1 MATKKV
7 LGLDLG
13 TNSIG
18 WAVVNAENTDNDGL
32 KPVSIAQAGS
42 RIIPMDA
49 KEMGDFENGRSISQT
64 HERTQ
69 ARGTRRLYERRALR
83 RERLNRVLNIMGFL
97 PKHYAK
103 HLNRYGQLIKGH
115 EPKLA
120 WCPDEDGKVQ
130 FLFYSS
136 FNEMLEEFYAVH
148 PEFRDGQKKIPY
160 DWTVYYLRKKALTQ
174 AISKEELAW
183 LLMVFNQKRGYEKVR
198 GHDEELQE
206 DKHQEYLV
214 LKVVDVENVGKN
226 QHKITLENGWEYVS
240 KEKFAYKWKGL
251 TKEFIVTTTV
261 DEAGEPVLD
270 KEGNTKRTFRAPDE
284 NDWGLLKIK
293 TEKQI
298 AESGKTTGEFIYD
311 KLINELDTKVLGRLV
326 RVVERELYKGE
337 LIQILNTQKQFI
349 TELQDAT
356 LFASCVEA
364 LYPNNPTHRDM
375 LLKQDLVYLLVE
387 DILFYQRP
395 LKSKKSSINE
405 CPYEYVK
412 TKKDGEEV
420 ICFHKCIAKSH
431 PMYEEYRAW
440 DFLSNLHIYNGAQ
453 MQDVTAE
460 YVKDKAALVKWLL
473 NRVEITQEALLK
485 HLVEA
490 KQKLSLSK
498 VNAKTVKLE
507 IDEQQ
512 LSWNYPADKTLPM
525 GSVTSRLMKIMLG
538 HISSPKNVDKEA
550 LSDLL
555 YAQYLEPLWH
565 IMYSISIPKELE
577 QALKRFVRRATR
589 AEIPI
594 SFDEEIVEKLKKV
607 KAFEKQY
614 GTYSHRALKK
624 LLMLMRCGEFW
635 TLDKI
640 DRSVSEKDRKWEIQV
655 LNRVEKIM
663 TGEED
668 ANVSNWVREK
678 CKDMHALSDF
688 QGLPKWLAE
697 CIIYDQ
703 GNKEKWNT
711 PEDIDR
717 YIQHFR
723 LHSLNNPVVEK
734 VVLETLRVVRDIWK
748 KHGSIDEIH
757 VELGR
762 DLKNPAEKRAA
773 MQQQMQENEQAMLRA
788 KYLLQEMKKPELA
801 GELEL
806 EFVKENSPSH
816 LERFRIYESNVID
829 QAILNKDSEFLE
841 THKNISDAIKSGN
854 KDKWLSTEDV
864 KKYLLWMKQKY
875 RSPYTG
881 NIIPL
886 GKLFTDAYQRDHI
899 IPQSRYFDD
908 SMSNKV
914 ICEAEVNLLKGNMLG
929 LEFIKKYGGTLVT
942 LNGGKKVWIKKEEEY
957 RSLISECFEKDKRK
971 KEILLLEDIPE
982 TFIARQLNDSRYI
995 SKLVKKL
1002 LSNIVREYNVE
1013 TNELEK
1019 EDTSKHV
1026 IVCTGKTTDYL
1037 KQDWEA
1043 NDVWNRII
1051 LPRFE
1056 RMNELYQTN
1065 EFTAQTDEGHTI
1077 PSMPLDN
1084 QKGFSKKRIDHRH
1097 HAMDAIV
1104 IACTTRNHVSLLS
1117 NEASLPENTQ
1127 TRIVLSKVLREV
1139 KHYKDKEG
1147 KPQKKKVFI
1156 KPWPT
1161 FTQDMETALNDI
1173 VVSFKQ
1179 NLRVVNNSTNYTTKR
1194 NAKGEK
1200 ETNVQKNNLV
1210 VRKSLH
1216 KASIHGL
1223 VNLQMIKKVKL
1234 QVAITNPDRIVEKDL
1249 REKIKSLL
1257 AENLNEKQIR
1267 TYFKEHQDVWHEVD
1281 LNRIAVLY
1289 YTNETPDRYFAKRE
1303 KLGSSFNAAS
1313 IDKITDS
1320 GIREILRRHL
1330 ALCSNKPE
1338 EAFSPEGIERMN
1350 QNILALNNGKP
1361 HKPIYSVRKYESSN
1375 KKFAIGQTGVKTRQY
1390 VEAAD
1395 GTCLYFAIYRHI
1407 VNGEEKRYCYTIPLQ
1422 VVMECQQKNGKKWKN
1437 ELDLWIRANHH
1448 IENATEL
1455 YAMLS
1460 PGDLVYMPTRE
1471 EVATGV
1477 LSWNKNNI
1485 YKVVS
1490 FKEAYCYFVPHYVA
1504 SPLINK
1510 CEYTTD
1516 NKTPR
1521 EGLIRPTDRMIKDYC
1536 IPLKI
1541 NRLGEITIV

>member
-1 MATKKV
+1 MATKKI

-18 WAVVNAENTDNDGL
+18 WAVVNAETTDKGL
-32 KPVSIAQAGS
+32 QPTSIANAGS

-64 HERTQ
+64 RERTQ

-97 PKHYAK
+97 PEHYAK
-103 HLNRYGQLIKGH
+103 HLNRYGQLIKGR

-130 FLFYSS
+130 FLFHSS
-136 FNEMLEEFYAVH
+136 FNEMLEEFYAIH
-148 PEFRDGQKKIPY
+148 PEYRDGQKKIPY

-183 LLMVFNQKRGYEKVR
+183 LLMIFNQKRGYEKVR
-198 GHDEELQE
+198 GQDDELQE
-206 DKHQEYLV
+206 NKQQEYLV
-214 LKVVDVENVGKN
+214 LKVIDVDTVAKN
-226 QHKITLENGWEYVS
+226 QHNVTLENGWEYIS
-240 KEKFAYKWKGL
+240 KEKFAYKWKGM
-251 TKEFIVTTTV
+251 TKEFIVTTMI
-261 DEAGEPVLD
+261 DEEGKPMLD
-270 KEGNTKRTFRAPDE
+270 KEGCVKRTFRAPDE

-311 KLINELDTKVLGRLV
+311 SLINDLDTKVLGRLV
-326 RVVERELYKGE
+326 RVVERDLYKGE
-337 LIQILNTQKQFI
+337 LLRILNTQKKYI
-349 TELQDAT
+349 AELQDAA

-364 LYPNNPTHRDM
+364 LYPNNPTHRDT
-375 LLKQDLVYLLVE
+375 LLKKDFVHLLVE

-405 CPYEYVK
+405 CPYEYVMN
-412 TKKDGEEV
+412 KKSGKRV
-420 ICFHKCIAKSH
+420 YHKCIAKSH
-431 PMYEEYRAW
+431 PLYEEYRAW
-440 DFLSNLHIYNGAQ
+440 DFLSNLHINSGTT
-453 MQDVTAE
+453 MQDVTTE
-460 YVKDKAALVKWLL
+460 YVADKVALVKWLL

-485 HLVEA
+485 HIVKE
-490 KQKLSLSK
+490 KQKLTLTK
-498 VNAKTVKLE
+498 VSDKTAQAE
-507 IDEQQ
+507 IDEHQ
-512 LSWNYPADKTLPM
+512 LSWNYPADKKLPM
-525 GSVTSRLMKIMLG
+525 GSTTSRLMKIMLG
-538 HISSPKNVDKEA
+538 HIAVTKNADKEA
-550 LSDLL
+550 LYDLL
-555 YAQYLEPLWH
+555 YAQCLEPLWH
-565 IMYSISIPKELE
+565 IMYSISIPKELDK
-577 QALKRFVRRATR
+577 ALIRFVERAAC
-589 AEIPI
+589 AEEPI
-594 SFDEEIVEKLKKV
+594 CFDEGIVEKLKKV

-614 GTYSHRALKK
+614 GAYSHRAIKK
-624 LLMLMRCGEFW
+624 LLMLMRCGELW

-640 DRSVSEKDRKWEIQV
+640 NRSVSEKERKWEIQV
-655 LNRVEKIM
+655 LNRVEKII

-668 ANVSNWVREK
+668 KNVSSWLREK
-678 CKDMHALSDF
+678 CKEMHELSDF

-697 CIIYDQ
+697 VIIYDQ
-703 GNKEKWNT
+703 ANKEKWNT
-711 PEDIDR
+711 PDDIDR

-748 KHGSIDEIH
+748 KYGSIDEIH

-762 DLKNPAEKRAA
+762 ELKNPAEKRAA

-801 GELEL
+801 GELDL
-806 EFVKENSPSH
+806 EYVKENSPSH
-816 LERFRIYESNVID
+816 IERFRIYESNVID
-829 QAILNKDSEFLE
+829 QAILNKDSEYLE
-841 THKNISDAIKSGN
+841 THKKTSDAMKSTD
-854 KDKWLSTEDV
+854 KDKWPSTEDV

-886 GKLFTDAYQRDHI
+886 GKLFTDAYQRDHV

-929 LEFIKKYGGTLVT
+929 LEFIKKCGGTPVI
-942 LNGGKKVWIKKEEEY
+942 LNGGKEVRIKTEAEY
-957 RSLISECFEKDKRK
+957 RTLISECFEKDKRK

-1002 LSNIVREYNVE
+1002 LSNIVREYNAQ

-1019 EDTSKHV
+1019 EDTSKNV

-1043 NDVWNRII
+1043 NEVWNRII

-1056 RMNELYQTN
+1056 RMNELCQTN
-1065 EFTAQTDEGHTI
+1065 EFTARTDEGHTI
-1077 PSMPLDN
+1077 PSMPLLN

-1104 IACTTRNHVSLLS
+1104 IACTTRNHVALLS
-1117 NEASLPENTQ
+1117 NEASLPENKQ
-1127 TRIVLSKVLREV
+1127 TRIVLSKLLREV
-1139 KHYKDKEG
+1139 KYYTDKDG
-1147 KPQKKKVFI
+1147 KSQKKKVFI
-1156 KPWPT
+1156 KPWPA
-1161 FTQDMETALNDI
+1161 FTEDMETALNDI

-1179 NLRVVNNSTNYTTKR
+1179 NLRVINNSTNYTTKR

-1200 ETNVQKNNLV
+1200 EIKVQKNNLV

-1216 KASIHGL
+1216 EASIYGL

-1234 QVAITNPDRIVEKDL
+1234 KVAISNPDRIVEKDL

-1257 AENLNEKQIR
+1257 AENLNEKQIK

-1281 LNRIAVLY
+1281 LDKIDMLY
-1289 YTNETPDRYFAKRE
+1289 YTNETADRYFAKRE
-1303 KLGSSFNAAS
+1303 ELSANFNAVS

-1320 GIREILRRHL
+1320 GIRDILRRHL
-1330 ALCSNKPE
+1330 ELCGNKPE
-1338 EAFSPEGIERMN
+1338 EAFSHEGIERMN
-1350 QNILALNNGKP
+1350 QNILVLNNGKP
-1361 HKPIYSVRKYESSN
+1361 HKPIYKVRIYEN
-1375 KKFAIGQTGVKTRQY
+1375 AKRFAIGTTGVKTKQY
-1390 VEAAD
+1390 VEAD
-1395 GTCLYFAIYRHI
+1395 KGTMLYFAIYRCI
-1407 VNGEEKRYCYTIPLQ
+1407 INGIEKRSCYTIPLQ
-1422 VVMECQQKNGKKWKN
+1422 VAMECQKKDYKNWKK
-1437 ELDLWIRANHH
+1437 ELDLWIRTNHNIDNE
-1448 IENATEL
+1448 IELFAL
-1455 YAMLS
+1455 LS
-1460 PGDLVYMPTRE
+1460 LGDLVYMPTKE
-1471 EVATGV
+1471 EVASGV
-1477 LSWNKNNI
+1477 LLGNKDNI

-1490 FKEAYCYFVPHYVA
+1490 FDASNCYFIPHYVA
-1504 SPLINK
+1504 KAIIDK
-1510 CEYTTD
+1510 EEFTGK

-1521 EGLIRPTDRMIKDYC
+1521 EGLITTKDRLIKNYC
-1536 IPLKI
+1536 IPVKI
-1541 NRLGEITIV
+1541 NRLGEIIES

>member
-1 MATKKV
+1 MKQKI

-18 WAVVNAENTDNDGL
+18 WAVVNAENTDKGL
-32 KPVSIAQAGS
+32 KPVSILQAGS

-49 KEMGDFENGRSISQT
+49 KEMSDFENGRSISQT

-83 RERLNRVLNIMGFL
+83 RERLNRVLSLMGFL
-97 PKHYAK
+97 PEHYAK

-120 WCPDEDGKVQ
+120 WCPDEDGRVQ
-130 FLFYSS
+130 FLFHSS

-148 PEFRDGQKKIPY
+148 PEFRDGHKKIPY

-311 KLINELDTKVLGRLV
+311 TLINELDTKVLGRLV

-375 LLKQDLVYLLVE
+375 LLKQDLVYLFVE

-412 TKKDGEEV
+412 IKKNGKEV
-420 ICFHKCIAKSH
+420 ISYHKCITKSH

-577 QALKRFVRRATR
+577 LALKRFVRRATR

-594 SFDEEIVEKLKKV
+594 SFDEEMVEKLKKV

-614 GTYSHRALKK
+614 GAYSHRALKK

-678 CKDMHALSDF
+678 CKEMHELSDF

-697 CIIYDQ
+697 GIIYDQ

-829 QAILNKDSEFLE
+829 QAILNKDSEYLE
-841 THKNISDAIKSGN
+841 KHKKTSDAIKSGN
-854 KDKWLSTEDV
+854 KDKWPSTEDV

-1084 QKGFSKKRIDHRH
+1084 QKSFSKKRIDHRH

-1375 KKFAIGQTGVKTRQY
+1375 KKFTIGQTGVKTRQY

>member
-1 MATKKV
+1 MATKKI

-18 WAVVNAENTDNDGL
+18 WAVVNAETTDNGL
-32 KPVSIAQAGS
+32 QPTSIANAGS

-64 HERTQ
+64 RERTQ

-83 RERLNRVLNIMGFL
+83 RERLNRVLNLMGFL
-97 PKHYAK
+97 PEHYTK
-103 HLNRYGQLIKGH
+103 HLNRYGQLNKGQ

-120 WCPDEDGKVQ
+120 WCPDENGKMQ
-130 FLFYSS
+130 FLFRSA
-136 FNEMLEEFYAVH
+136 FNEMLEEFYTLH
-148 PEFRDGQKKIPY
+148 PEFRNGQKKIPY
-160 DWTVYYLRKKALTQ
+160 DWTVYYLRKKALRQ

-183 LLMVFNQKRGYEKVR
+183 LLMMFNQKRGYEKLR
-198 GHDEELQE
+198 GEDEEQL
-206 DKHQEYLV
+206 DNKLQEYLV
-214 LKVVDVENVGKN
+214 LHVVNVEVIAKN
-226 QHKITLENGWEYVS
+226 QRKITLENGWEFLS
-240 KEKFAYKWKGL
+240 KERYANQWKGT
-251 TKEFIVTTTV
+251 TKEFIVTTTIDQDGKPIV
-261 DEAGEPVLD
+261 D
-270 KEGNTKRTFRAPDE
+270 KEGCIKRTFRAPDE

-311 KLINELDTKVLGRLV
+311 TLIRKLDTKVLGKLV
-326 RVVERELYKGE
+326 HVIERELYKEE
-337 LIQILNTQKQFI
+337 LVQILNTQKQYI
-349 TELQDAT
+349 AELQDAE
-356 LFASCVEA
+356 LFTSCVEA
-364 LYPNNPTHRDM
+364 LYPNNPAHSNA
-375 LLKQDLVYLLVE
+375 LLKKDFVHLLIE

-395 LKSKKSSINE
+395 LKSKKSSISE

-412 TKKDGEEV
+412 NENSGEKV
-420 ICFHKCIAKSH
+420 YHKCISKSH
-431 PMYEEYRAW
+431 PLYEEYRAW
-440 DFLSNLHIYNGAQ
+440 DFLSNLQIYNGSI
-453 MQDVTAE
+453 MQNVTTEYITNKAE
-460 YVKDKAALVKWLL
+460 LVEWLL
-473 NRVEITQEALLK
+473 SRHEITQEVLLK
-485 HLVEA
+485 HIVEQ
-490 KQKLSLSK
+490 KQKLSQDK
-498 VNAKTVKLE
+498 VNTKSIKDE
-507 IDEQQ
+507 IAQKQ
-512 LSWNYPADKTLPM
+512 LTWNYPADKKLPM
-525 GSVTSRLMKIMLG
+525 GSTTSRLMKCMLEYAKPTTEN
-538 HISSPKNVDKEA
+538 IDEESKKNI
-550 LSDLL
+550 L

-565 IMYSISIPKELE
+565 IMYSISKPLELE
-577 QALKRFVRRATR
+577 KALTKFSQQAKA
-589 AEIPI
+589 PI
-594 SFDEEIVEKLKKV
+594 HFDIQLVEKLKKV

-614 GTYSHRALKK
+614 GAYSHRAIKK
-624 LLMLMRCGEFW
+624 LLMLMRCGKFW
-635 TLDKI
+635 TLDNINPKNL
-640 DRSVSEKDRKWEIQV
+640 WEIQV
-655 LNRVEKIM
+655 QNRVERII

-668 ANVSNWVREK
+668 KNMSTWIREK
-678 CKDMHALSDF
+678 CKEMHELSDF

-697 CIIYDQ
+697 SIIYNQ
-703 GNKEKWNT
+703 ANKEKWNS
-711 PEDIDR
+711 PEDIDQ
-717 YIQHFR
+717 YIQDFKI
-723 LHSLNNPVVEK
+723 HSLNNPVVET

-748 KHGSIDEIH
+748 QEGQIDEIH

-762 DLKNPAEKRAA
+762 DLKNSSEKRASI
-773 MQQQMQENEQAMLRA
+773 QQQIQKNEQATLRA
-788 KYLLQEMKKPELA
+788 KYLLMEMMNPEIA
-801 GELEL
+801 TALEL
-806 EFVKENSPSH
+806 EGLRTFSPSH
-816 LERFRIYESNVID
+816 QELFRIYESDAID
-829 QAILNKDSEFLE
+829 QAVLNKDKEFIE
-841 THKNISDAIKSGN
+841 EHNKTISAIASANKPSTH
-854 KDKWLSTEDV
+854 EV
-864 KKYLLWMKQKY
+864 KKYLLWLAKKY
-875 RSPYTG
+875 QSPYTG
-881 NIIPL
+881 EIIPL
-886 GKLFTDAYQRDHI
+886 GKLFTPAYQIEHI

-908 SMSNKV
+908 SMNNKV
-914 ICEAEVNLLKGNMLG
+914 ICEAEVNQLKDRMLG
-929 LEFIKKYGGTLVT
+929 LEFIKKHGGEKVT
-942 LNGGKKVWIKKEEEY
+942 LSGDNIVLIKTEEAY
-957 RSLISECFEKDKRK
+957 REHVSNCFGRNPRK

-1002 LSNIVREYNVE
+1002 LSNIVREYNVQSD
-1013 TNELEK
+1013 ELEK
-1019 EDTSKHV
+1019 EDTSKNV

-1037 KQDWEA
+1037 KHDWDVNE
-1043 NDVWNRII
+1043 VWNRII

-1077 PSMPLDN
+1077 PRMPLNN
-1084 QKGFSKKRIDHRH
+1084 QKKKRIDHRH

-1289 YTNETPDRYFAKRE
+1289 YTNETPERYFAKRE

-1375 KKFAIGQTGVKTRQY
+1375 KKFTIGQTGVKTRQY

-1448 IENATEL
+1448 IENDTEL

>member
-1 MATKKV
+1 MATKKI

-18 WAVVNAENTDNDGL
+18 WAVVNAETTDNGL
-32 KPVSIAQAGS
+32 QPTSIANAGS

-64 HERTQ
+64 RERTQ

-83 RERLNRVLNIMGFL
+83 RERLNRVLNLMGFL
-97 PKHYAK
+97 PEHYTK
-103 HLNRYGQLIKGH
+103 HLNRYGQLNKGQ

-120 WCPDEDGKVQ
+120 WCPDENGKMQ
-130 FLFYSS
+130 FLFRSA
-136 FNEMLEEFYAVH
+136 FNEMLEEFYTLH
-148 PEFRDGQKKIPY
+148 PEFRNGQKKIPY
-160 DWTVYYLRKKALTQ
+160 DWTVYYLRKKALRQ

-183 LLMVFNQKRGYEKVR
+183 LLMMFNQKRGYEKLR
-198 GHDEELQE
+198 GEDEEQL
-206 DKHQEYLV
+206 DNKLQEYLV
-214 LKVVDVENVGKN
+214 LHVVNVEVIAKN
-226 QHKITLENGWEYVS
+226 QRKITLENGWEFLS
-240 KEKFAYKWKGL
+240 KERYANQWKGT
-251 TKEFIVTTTV
+251 TKEFIVTTTIDQDGKPIV
-261 DEAGEPVLD
+261 D
-270 KEGNTKRTFRAPDE
+270 KEGCIKRTFRAPDE

-311 KLINELDTKVLGRLV
+311 TLIRKLDTKVLGKLV
-326 RVVERELYKGE
+326 HVIERELYKEE
-337 LIQILNTQKQFI
+337 LVQILNTQKQYI
-349 TELQDAT
+349 AELQDAE
-356 LFASCVEA
+356 LFTSCVEA
-364 LYPNNPTHRDM
+364 LYPNNPAHSNA
-375 LLKQDLVYLLVE
+375 LLKKDFVHLLIE

-395 LKSKKSSINE
+395 LKSKKSSISE

-412 TKKDGEEV
+412 NENSGEKV
-420 ICFHKCIAKSH
+420 YHKCISKSH
-431 PMYEEYRAW
+431 PLYEEYRAW
-440 DFLSNLHIYNGAQ
+440 DFLSNLQIYNGSI
-453 MQDVTAE
+453 MQNVTTEYITNKAE
-460 YVKDKAALVKWLL
+460 LVEWLL
-473 NRVEITQEALLK
+473 SRHEITQEVLLK
-485 HLVEA
+485 HIVEQ
-490 KQKLSLSK
+490 KQKLSQDK
-498 VNAKTVKLE
+498 VNTKSIKDE
-507 IDEQQ
+507 IAQKQ
-512 LSWNYPADKTLPM
+512 LTWNYPADKKLPM
-525 GSVTSRLMKIMLG
+525 GSTTSRLMKCMLEYAKPTTEN
-538 HISSPKNVDKEA
+538 IDEESKKNI
-550 LSDLL
+550 L

-565 IMYSISIPKELE
+565 IMYSISKPLELE
-577 QALKRFVRRATR
+577 KALTKFSQQAKA
-589 AEIPI
+589 PI
-594 SFDEEIVEKLKKV
+594 HFDIQLVEKLKKV

-614 GTYSHRALKK
+614 GAYSHRAIKK
-624 LLMLMRCGEFW
+624 LLMLMRCGKFW
-635 TLDKI
+635 TLDNINPKNL
-640 DRSVSEKDRKWEIQV
+640 WEIQV
-655 LNRVEKIM
+655 RNRVERII

-668 ANVSNWVREK
+668 KNMSTWIREK
-678 CKDMHALSDF
+678 CKEMHELSDF

-697 CIIYDQ
+697 SIIYNQ
-703 GNKEKWNT
+703 ANKEKWNS
-711 PEDIDR
+711 PEDIDQ
-717 YIQHFR
+717 YIQDFKI
-723 LHSLNNPVVEK
+723 HSLNNPVVET

-748 KHGSIDEIH
+748 QEGQIDEIH

-762 DLKNPAEKRAA
+762 DLKNSSEKRASI
-773 MQQQMQENEQAMLRA
+773 QQQIQKNEQATLRA
-788 KYLLQEMKKPELA
+788 KYLLMEMMNPEIA
-801 GELEL
+801 TALEL
-806 EFVKENSPSH
+806 EGLRTFSPSH
-816 LERFRIYESNVID
+816 QELFRIYESDAID
-829 QAILNKDSEFLE
+829 QAVLNKDKEFIE
-841 THKNISDAIKSGN
+841 EHNKTISAIASANKPSTH
-854 KDKWLSTEDV
+854 EV
-864 KKYLLWMKQKY
+864 KKYLLWLAKKY
-875 RSPYTG
+875 QSPYTG
-881 NIIPL
+881 EIIPL
-886 GKLFTDAYQRDHI
+886 GKLFTPAYQIEHI

-908 SMSNKV
+908 SMNNKV
-914 ICEAEVNLLKGNMLG
+914 ICEAEVNQLKDRMLG
-929 LEFIKKYGGTLVT
+929 LEFIKKHGGEKVT
-942 LNGGKKVWIKKEEEY
+942 LSGDNIVLIKTEEAY
-957 RSLISECFEKDKRK
+957 REHVSNCFGRNPRK

-1002 LSNIVREYNVE
+1002 LSNIVREYNVQSD
-1013 TNELEK
+1013 ELEK
-1019 EDTSKHV
+1019 EDTSKNV

-1037 KQDWEA
+1037 KHDWDVNE
-1043 NDVWNRII
+1043 VWNRII

-1077 PSMPLDN
+1077 PRMPLNN
-1084 QKGFSKKRIDHRH
+1084 QKKKRIDHRH

-1289 YTNETPDRYFAKRE
+1289 YTNETPERYFAKRE

-1375 KKFAIGQTGVKTRQY
+1375 KKFTIGQTGVKTRQY

-1448 IENATEL
+1448 IENDTEL